1 LNKHVGD
8 RIGEFG
14 EQHRSRN
21 FNSGRFEHDRQESN
35 ITRDLNFKQ
44 RPARHESGIMAAC
57 HREVVTVPPT
67 TTIMGAARTM
77 VGYGYRRLPV
87 ADPGSR
93 RIEGICTVL
102 DIIDFLGGGDKSKII
117 SRKYDGNMI
126 VAING
131 PITEIMETSV
141 VTIPDDARLDD
152 AVSLMIRKSVGGLP
166 VVDEENRIVGIITER
181 DFMHL
186 MSEAIVGKHVRD
198 SMSERVIT
206 APPELS
212 IEAAARTMIAS
223 GFRRLPVT
231 QGSFVCGIITATDI
245 MRYLGSGDAFRKLV
259 TGNIREA
266 VSAPISTIMK
276 ADIIT
281 TQPDQSLS
289 EVAMLMSRNNIGCL
303 PVIAQGGL
311 AGIITERDILMSL
324 EGAK

>member
-1 LNKHVGD
+1 MNKHVGD

-14 EQHRSRN
+14 EQRRSRN
-21 FNSGRFEHDRQESN
+21 YNSGRFEHDRQESN
-35 ITRDLNFKQ
+35 VTRDLNFKQ
-44 RPARHESGIMAAC
+44 RPAKHESSIMAAC

-87 ADPGSR
+87 ADPGTR

-102 DIIDFLGGGDKSKII
+102 DIINFLGGGDKSKII

-141 VTIPDDARLDD
+141 VTIPDDASLEQ
-152 AVSLMIRKSVGGLP
+152 AVTLMIEKSVGGLP

-186 MSEAIVGKHVRD
+186 MSETIVGKQVRD
-198 SMSERVIT
+198 AMSDRVIT
-206 APPELS
+206 APPELT
-212 IEAAARTMIAS
+212 IEAAAKTMIAS
-223 GFRRLPVT
+223 GFRRLPVV

-259 TGNIREA
+259 TGHISEA

-281 TQPDQSLS
+281 AKPEENLS
-289 EVAMLMSRNNIGCL
+289 EVAMLMSKNNIGCL
-303 PVIAQGGL
+303 PVIGESGL

-324 EGAK
+324 EEAK

>member
-14 EQHRSRN
+14 EQRRSRN
-21 FNSGRFEHDRQESN
+21 YNSGRFEHDRQESN
-35 ITRDLNFKQ
+35 VTRDLNFKQ
-44 RPARHESGIMAAC
+44 RPAKQESGIMAAC
-57 HREVVTVPPT
+57 QREVVSVPPT

-87 ADPGSR
+87 ADPGTR

-126 VAING
+126 VAINA
-131 PITEIMETSV
+131 PITEIMEPSV
-141 VTIPDDARLDD
+141 VTVPDDASLEQ
-152 AVSLMIRKSVGGLP
+152 AVSLMIQKSVGGLP

-186 MSEAIVGKHVRD
+186 MSEAIVGKQVREV
-198 SMSERVIT
+198 MSERVIT
-206 APPELS
+206 APPDLA
-212 IEAAARTMIAS
+212 IDAAAKIMIAS
-223 GFRRLPVT
+223 GFRRLPVV
-231 QGSFVCGIITATDI
+231 QNGFVCGLITATDI
-245 MRYLGSGDAFRKLV
+245 MRYLGSGDAFKKLV

-276 ADIIT
+276 TDIIT
-281 TQPDQSLS
+281 AKPDQSLS
-289 EVAMLMSRNNIGCL
+289 DVAMLMSKNHIGCL
-303 PVIAQGGL
+303 PVIGEKGL